1 MKEVFEDCSKC
12 SNTTEGKIKRN
23 FGREITRDSLEFVLD
38 FIPIKK
44 ILALPLKSIF
54 KKSIDGTVDIVE
66 SSVFEKTEYEFKCPK
81 CGHTW
86 TKVVENEEYKTLNK
100 ILVEYNPLKK
110 ETIDNAKETVEK
122 VFSKMKT
129 SFANPLKE
137 KIKLFKKEQ
146 KNKIKPIHK

>member
-1 MKEVFEDCSKC
+1 MRTVGITCFIVSTVALGNKYLK
-12 SNTTEGKIKRN
+12 KRC
-23 FGREITRDSLEFVLD
+23 LE
-38 FIPIKK
+38 
-44 ILALPLKSIF
+44 LK
-54 KKSIDGTVDIVE
+54 
-66 SSVFEKTEYEFKCPK
+66 KTEYEFKCPK

-146 KNKIKPIHK
+146 KNKIKPIHHK